1 VLLLRRIAFWIPIA
15 GMVLMV
21 GAFVLG
27 AAISAGG
34 VQPIA

>member
-1 VLLLRRIAFWIPIA
+1 VLRRVAFWIPIV

-27 AAISAGG
+27 AAIATSG